1 MRQGSLINEMHEFL
15 LEGKTQVGLFLKVM
29 DVRQLTEHQQHQQ
42 HCAQTQK
49 NLLRL
54 IENVSRADDVAFKD
68 QRKLNEC
75 VRCRDRTSL
84 IFRARVD
91 LECLVVSP
99 GRARVK
105 PRLSLSVTYLAKSF
119 FKPWA

>member
-1 MRQGSLINEMHEFL
+1 M
-15 LEGKTQVGLFLKVM
+15 GLFLKVM
-29 DVRQLTEHQQHQQ
+29 DARQLTEHQHQHQQHQQ
-42 HCAQTQK
+42 HCVQTQK

-84 IFRARVD
+84 IFRARAD
-91 LECLVVSP
+91 LEC
-99 GRARVK
+99 
-105 PRLSLSVTYLAKSF
+105 
-119 FKPWA
+119 

>member
-84 IFRARVD
+84 IFRARAD
-91 LECLVVSP
+91 LEC
-99 GRARVK
+99 
-105 PRLSLSVTYLAKSF
+105 
-119 FKPWA
+119 